1 MLKNYSSSDL
11 IGIASNLR
19 ELQIGHWSMYFVKLT
34 EVYAI
39 PQSPQILRFL
49 DSLPIIHYEKS
60 IVIKT

>member
-1 MLKNYSSSDL
+1 MLKNYSSGVL
-11 IGIASNLR
+11 IGTASYLL

-49 DSLPIIHYEKS
+49 LNFPMTSLEKFS
-60 IVIKT
+60 D